1 MQKHVRMDELHH
13 AFEEAERQTETFTF
27 NKLPKQSY
35 SNLSRTNS
43 GLLSQLMHPDPQAL
57 PDVYRRGYSSGDL
70 TEKPRLR
77 APQLHPSQSAAALPV
92 AAQVHVGSVRNGGP
106 IKSGN
111 YRPKARPNEE
121 EMEDET
127 DGEDNS
133 LNVSNS
139 VAQEK
144 LKAIFGNMRG
154 GGANANANKVVPIRP
169 PHIKDAPRAQAIVLM
184 ECPVPP
190 VVAMLECTITEPVA
204 VPTFPYNLPVAAIP
218 VSPRTTRQW
227 MLRTEMS
234 ESVRTNLL
242 WQRKMDKRLMPLPPR
257 NKSSTV
263 ILTIP
268 SVVKL
273 TERKAPPVDGGMR
286 AEQERE
292 EARDEIRRVNL
303 MRNKSW
309 AADYHPQ

>member
-1 MQKHVRMDELHH
+1 
-13 AFEEAERQTETFTF
+13 
-27 NKLPKQSY
+27 
-35 SNLSRTNS
+35 
-43 GLLSQLMHPDPQAL
+43 MHPDPQAL

-70 TEKPRLR
+70 TEKPRPR

-92 AAQVHVGSVRNGGP
+92 AAQVHVGSVRNGGA
-106 IKSGN
+106 IKPGD

-154 GGANANANKVVPIRP
+154 GGANANANKVAPIRP
-169 PHIKDAPRAQAIVLM
+169 PHVERKVVSRVQPTVPAERPVAPAA
-184 ECPVPP
+184 
-190 VVAMLECTITEPVA
+190 AALERTMTEPVA

-242 WQRKMDKRLMPLPPR
+242 WQRKMDKQLMPPPRR
-257 NKSSTV
+257 NKSSTA
-263 ILTIP
+263 ISTIP

-273 TERKAPPVDGGMR
+273 TEKTAPVDGGIR
-286 AEQERE
+286 VEQERE